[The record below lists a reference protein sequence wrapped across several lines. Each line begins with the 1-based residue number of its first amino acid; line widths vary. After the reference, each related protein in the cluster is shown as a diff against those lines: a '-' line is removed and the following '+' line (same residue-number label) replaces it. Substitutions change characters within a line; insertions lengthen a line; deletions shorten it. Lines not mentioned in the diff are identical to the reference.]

1 MSLFLL
7 WNWTNEVKV
16 QVYEL
21 RKQVQGFKQ
30 LSKRFGVDFLAKLCD
45 KMN

>member
-7 WNWTNEVKV
+7 WNWTNEVKF
-16 QVYEL
+16 QIYEL
-21 RKQVQGFKQ
+21 RKQVQSFKQ
-30 LSKRFGVDFLAKLCD
+30 LSKRFGVAKGCD

>member
-16 QVYEL
+16 QLYEL
-21 RKQVQGFKQ
+21 RKQVQSFKQ
-30 LSKRFGVDFLAKLCD
+30 LSKRLGVDFSG
-45 KMN
+45 